1 MNKLLVICGPTAV
14 GKTGLGIKLAK
25 KFGGEIVSADS
36 RQVYKGMDIG
46 TGKELPV
53 NPKFEIPAQFYL
65 SPSGSIRTRLEEQF
79 WAGRQNSKFQIG
91 YYLVNKTRIWMLDV
105 VEPDYRFSVADYVRC
120 AELVIKD
127 IWKRGRLPILVGGTG
142 FYIKGI
148 VDGIETMGI
157 KQDWKL
163 RERLTSC
170 RVNELTSLLKKL
182 DSERWKLMNE
192 SDRKNPRRLVRAIE
206 VALQIRNSKSETLNK
221 SQIQNSP
228 DFSNRESSTPTL
240 CVECRDKF
248 KTKNTLFIGLMAPN
262 EILYERIDKRVDERV
277 KQGIIDEIKRLL
289 KMGYSWE
296 NSVLGQ
302 TIGYKEWKEYLKNS
316 KTQKL
321 QNSKLRE
328 EIIRKWKYNE
338 HGYARRQMTWFRKDK
353 RINWFDIS
361 KKGWE
366 NEVENLVEKLF
377 SIN

>member
-36 RQVYKGMDIG
+36 RQVYKYMDIG

-79 WAGRQNSKFQIG
+79 LAGRQNSRLQIG
-91 YYLVNKTRIWMLDV
+91 YYLINKVKVWLLDV

-127 IWKRGRLPILVGGTG
+127 IWKRGRSRHKVSGLPILVGGTG
-142 FYIKGI
+142 FHIKAL
-148 VDGIETMGI
+148 VDGIGTMGI
-157 KQDWKL
+157 KQDWEL
-163 RERLTSC
+163 REKLTSC

-182 DSERWKLMNE
+182 DPERWEGMNE

-206 VALQIRNSKSETLNK
+206 IALSDEEIATL
-221 SQIQNSP
+221 
-228 DFSNRESSTPTL
+228 RTPEGT
-240 CVECRDKF
+240 E
-248 KTKNTLFIGLMAPN
+248 NTEKDVLTIGLMAPN
-262 EILYERIDKRVDERV
+262 EILYERIDKRVEERV
-277 KQGIIDEIKRLL
+277 KQGIIDEIKGLL

-296 NSVLGQ
+296 NSALGQ
-302 TIGYKEWKEYLKNS
+302 TIGYKEWKDCFAGSRFKVLGSSLK
-316 KTQKL
+316 
-321 QNSKLRE
+321 RE
-328 EIIRKWKYNE
+328 VIQRWKYNE
-338 HGYARRQMTWFRKDK
+338 HGYARRQMTWFKKALRQAQGH
-353 RINWFDIS
+353 WFDIS
-361 KKGWE
+361 EKGWE